1 MAAATSCDDISD
13 SAMES
18 AQQLVWHEKG
28 TERQW
33 RSISRYIEK
42 AKYLFVSQLIIML
55 LWKLVFLIYYISGE
69 RYIYKHV
76 CMNPKKKKKEE
87 YNTNIARTTIK

>member
-1 MAAATSCDDISD
+1 M
-13 SAMES
+13 
-18 AQQLVWHEKG
+18 WHKKG

-55 LWKLVFLIYYISGE
+55 LWKLVFLIYMLGE
-69 RYIYKHV
+69 RYTCLYEPKRKE
-76 CMNPKKKKKEE
+76 KKKKKKK
-87 YNTNIARTTIK
+87 NIIPI